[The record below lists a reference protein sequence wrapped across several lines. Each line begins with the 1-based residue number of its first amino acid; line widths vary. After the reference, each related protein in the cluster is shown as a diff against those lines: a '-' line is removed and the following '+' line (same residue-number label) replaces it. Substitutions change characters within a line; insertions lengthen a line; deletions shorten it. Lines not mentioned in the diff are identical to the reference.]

1 MPSHGPQPNRRKVDI
16 EKALDLKLNHGLSY
30 EQMEPILGVSHG
42 AIHKRI
48 KHLLPNNDT
57 KYYQDHRADIFSHVQ
72 LKLLSQID
80 AQRLK
85 KVNIRDAVIST
96 GILYDKER
104 LERGQSTANA
114 DMRVLST
121 TLQELE
127 EQERELKRSLGDLGV
142 TGVRDDS
149 DCNIPPGQKRNEI
162 KGLNKNV
169 S

>member
-1 MPSHGPQPNRRKVDI
+1 MAKDIDKLSVEERKTRLR
-16 EKALDLKLNHGLSY
+16 E
-30 EQMEPILGVSHG
+30 
-42 AIHKRI
+42 I
-48 KHLLPNNDT
+48 K
-57 KYYQDHRADIFSHVQ
+57 
-72 LKLLSQID
+72 
-80 AQRLK
+80 RLK

-142 TGVRDDS
+142 TGVRDDG
-149 DCNIPPGQKRNEI
+149 DCNIPPAEKRNDI
-162 KGLNKNV
+162 KGLKTNV
-169 S
+169 L

>member
-1 MPSHGPQPNRRKVDI
+1 MPSHGPQPNRRKVNVAA
-16 EKALDLKLNHGLSY
+16 ALDLQLNHGLSY
-30 EQMEPILGVSHG
+30 AQMAPILGVTPS
-42 AIHKRI
+42 AIHRRL
-48 KHLLPNNDT
+48 KHLLPDEST

>member
-1 MPSHGPQPNRRKVDI
+1 M
-16 EKALDLKLNHGLSY
+16 
-30 EQMEPILGVSHG
+30 
-42 AIHKRI
+42 
-48 KHLLPNNDT
+48 
-57 KYYQDHRADIFSHVQ
+57 
-72 LKLLSQID
+72 
-80 AQRLK
+80 
-85 KVNIRDAVIST
+85 
-96 GILYDKER
+96 
-104 LERGQSTANA
+104 
-114 DMRVLST
+114 LST